1 MKNNETL
8 KNEVLEAIRV
18 EPLLDTAQ
26 IKVTA
31 NEGIVTLSGTVDT
44 YVKKRA
50 AEHVA
55 GKVSGVHAVVE
66 NIKVKFGPDDTKTDE
81 ALASEIFK
89 TLKFSPDIIMDS
101 ISVLVE
107 DGWVT
112 LAGEVKWSAQ
122 KEEAERAIHRLS
134 GVRMISNNICIRSER
149 DDDVEKA
156 AIENAL
162 LRNWAIDDEE
172 IEVSV
177 LGNQVTL
184 IGKVHSLYQRNT
196 AERIAWN
203 APGVCNVHNK
213 LTIEYADSIK
223 VDNI

>member
-1 MKNNETL
+1 MKHNETL
-8 KNEVLEAIRV
+8 KNEVMEAIRL
-18 EPLLDTAQ
+18 EPLLGTAQ
-26 IKVTA
+26 IEVSA
-31 NEGIVTLSGTVDT
+31 NEGIVTLSGTVDS

-55 GKVSGVHAVVE
+55 GKVPGVHAVAE
-66 NIKVKFGPDDTKTDE
+66 KIKVKFGADENKTDE
-81 ALASEIFK
+81 ALASEI
-89 TLKFSPDIIMDS
+89 LKALQFSPDILKDS

-112 LAGEVKWSAQ
+112 LEGKVKWIAQ
-122 KEEAERAIHRLS
+122 KEEAERTVHHLS
-134 GVRMISNNICIRSER
+134 GVRMINNNISIRSER
-149 DDDVEKA
+149 EDDVEKA
-156 AIENAL
+156 TIENAL
-162 LRNWAIDDEE
+162 LRNWAIDDQE

-184 IGKVHSLYQRNT
+184 MGKVHSLYQSNT

-213 LTIEYADSIK
+213 LTIEYADC
-223 VDNI
+223 

>member
-1 MKNNETL
+1 MKHNETL
-8 KNEVLEAIRV
+8 KNEVLEAIRL
-18 EPLLDTAQ
+18 EPLLYTAQ
-26 IKVTA
+26 IEVSA
-31 NEGIVTLSGTVDT
+31 NEGIITLSGTVDS

-55 GKVSGVHAVVE
+55 GKVPGVHAVAE
-66 NIKVKFGPDDTKTDE
+66 KIKVKFGANENKTDE
-81 ALASEIFK
+81 ALASEI
-89 TLKFSPDIIMDS
+89 LKALQFSPDIIKDS

-112 LAGEVKWSAQ
+112 LEGKVKWTAQ
-122 KEEAERAIHRLS
+122 KEEAERAIHHLS
-134 GVRMISNNICIRSER
+134 GVRMITNNISIRSER
-149 DDDVEKA
+149 EDDVEKA

-162 LRNWAIDDEE
+162 LRNWAIDDQE

-213 LTIEYADSIK
+213 LTIEYADC
-223 VDNI
+223 

>member
-1 MKNNETL
+1 MKHNETL
-8 KNEVLEAIRV
+8 KNEVLEAIRL

-26 IKVTA
+26 IEVSA
-31 NEGIVTLSGTVDT
+31 NEGIITLSGTVDS

-55 GKVSGVHAVVE
+55 GKVPGVHAVAE
-66 NIKVKFGPDDTKTDE
+66 KIKVKFGANENKTDE
-81 ALASEIFK
+81 ALASEI
-89 TLKFSPDIIMDS
+89 LKALQFSPDIIKDS

-112 LAGEVKWSAQ
+112 LEGKVKWTAQ
-122 KEEAERAIHRLS
+122 KEEAERAVHHLS
-134 GVRMISNNICIRSER
+134 GVRMITNNISIRSER
-149 DDDVEKA
+149 EDDVEKA

-162 LRNWAIDDEE
+162 LRNWAIDDQE
-172 IEVSV
+172 IKVSV

-213 LTIEYADSIK
+213 LTIEYADC
-223 VDNI
+223 

>member
-1 MKNNETL
+1 MKHNETL
-8 KNEVLEAIRV
+8 KNEVLEAIRL

-26 IKVTA
+26 IEVSA
-31 NEGIVTLSGTVDT
+31 NEGIITLSGTVDS

-55 GKVSGVHAVVE
+55 GKVPGVHAVAE
-66 NIKVKFGPDDTKTDE
+66 KIKVKFGANENKTDE
-81 ALASEIFK
+81 ALASEI
-89 TLKFSPDIIMDS
+89 LKALQFSPDIIKDS

-112 LAGEVKWSAQ
+112 LEGKVKWTAQ
-122 KEEAERAIHRLS
+122 KEEAERAVHHLS
-134 GVRMISNNICIRSER
+134 GVRMITNNISIRSER
-149 DDDVEKA
+149 EDDVEKA

-162 LRNWAIDDEE
+162 LRNWAIDDQE

-213 LTIEYADSIK
+213 LTIEYADC
-223 VDNI
+223 